1 MSRIGPG
8 ELLLLL
14 LICLLLWGPTRLP
27 DMGRSLG
34 RSIAEFRRGLRG
46 DDDEGGKPAEPTS
59 ETGSSQK

>member
-46 DDDEGGKPAEPTS
+46 DDDEADKDAKPTS
-59 ETGSSQK
+59 ATGSNQK